1 MMIQNKIMM
10 LVLLL
15 FCLSVVIAEGAEK
28 KAPGPAKTKVQQQ
41 QHTNPSAQGIVDAAV
56 TAGVKSCVDRIYQ
69 VSDFLTTGLK
79 TGAIIFPPNSEP
91 DKSLVSFSLA
101 LDMPN
106 GKKAYVSES
115 FAPNQASGCSSL
127 YESVVYWEENCTDVA
142 KRQFAS
148 LKNASIINNNLIML
162 DGGTNVRVFL
172 MPAGT
177 GCVAIKKEV
186 LH

>member
-1 MMIQNKIMM
+1 M

-28 KAPGPAKTKVQQQ
+28 KAPGPAKTKTKILQQQ
-41 QHTNPSAQGIVDAAV
+41 PINPSAQGIVDAAV
-56 TAGVKSCVDRIYQ
+56 KAGVKSCADRIYQ
-69 VSDFLTTGLK
+69 VSDFLTTGIK
-79 TGAIIFPPNSEP
+79 TGAIIFPPYTEP

-148 LKNASIINNNLIML
+148 LKNASVINNNLIML